1 MENRWKEMPN
11 ATRST
16 DDDDEE
22 EEGEEQQREEK
33 KRKVKRVSMHLAL
46 HQG

>member
-22 EEGEEQQREEK
+22 EGEEQQEEK
-33 KRKVKRVSMHLAL
+33 NVK
-46 HQG
+46 